1 MRSRDSASLC
11 PSLFFHQ
18 HHPPSIMA
26 DSSNNPLAPKT
37 EDEHDPHFEPV
48 IKLTEEVETK
58 TNEEN
63 ENVVFKMRS
72 KLFRFDSGSSE
83 WKERGTG
90 EARLLQHKETQKIRL
105 VMRREKT
112 LKVCANHL
120 ISPDMKL
127 QPNIGS
133 DRSWVWKVVADYS
146 EDPPT
151 SETLAIR
158 FANADFAA
166 QFKKAFEDARENN
179 LKLTPAAA
187 EEEAA
192 EPKAEAEANEPAAE
206 AEAPAA
212 EAEEKKE
219 E

>member
-1 MRSRDSASLC
+1 
-11 PSLFFHQ
+11 
-18 HHPPSIMA
+18 MA
-26 DSSNNPLAPKT
+26 DPLNPLAPKT

-48 IKLTEEVETK
+48 IKLTEEVVTK
-58 TNEEN
+58 TNEED
-63 ENVVFKMRS
+63 ETVIFKLRA
-72 KLFRFDSGSSE
+72 KLFRFSSEGNE

-90 EARLLQHKETQKIRL
+90 DARLLQHKETQKIRL

-120 ISPDMKL
+120 ISADMKL

-146 EDPPT
+146 EEPPT

-158 FANADFAA
+158 FANADIAL
-166 QFKKAFEDARENN
+166 QFKKAFEDAQDNNAKLAGAPPPYTREE
-179 LKLTPAAA
+179 KREETVDSGA
-187 EEEAA
+187 EGEGEG
-192 EPKAEAEANEPAAE
+192 EVKGN
-206 AEAPAA
+206 APAPSETSPPA
-212 EAEEKKE
+212 GESQESEKKDE

>member
-1 MRSRDSASLC
+1 
-11 PSLFFHQ
+11 
-18 HHPPSIMA
+18 MA
-26 DSSNNPLAPKT
+26 DSNTNPLAPKT
-37 EDEHDPHFEPV
+37 DEEHDPHFEPV
-48 IKLTEEVETK
+48 IKLTEEVTTK

-63 ENVVFKMRS
+63 ETVIFKLRA
-72 KLFRFDSGSSE
+72 KLFRFDSEANE

-90 EARLLQHKETQKIRL
+90 EARLLQHKDTQKIRL

-120 ISPDMKL
+120 ISADMRL

-158 FANADFAA
+158 FANSEYAG
-166 QFKKAFEDARENN
+166 QFKRAFEDAQANN
-179 LKLTPAAA
+179 AKLASASVAAA
-187 EEEAA
+187 EEKSEETA
-192 EPKAEAEANEPAAE
+192 ELKDEVEGEANAPAPGETNPPAAGAGE
-206 AEAPAA
+206 KTG
-212 EAEEKKE
+212 EE
-219 E
+219 